1 MRATGA
7 FAVLSV
13 SQLPIMRF
21 QLVQSFTNTRR
32 QAQPR
37 TAETVRTVAG
47 TVAGLGTA
55 LVLVGCAALPPSA
68 GQPGQTSAGRPAE
81 QSAAARD
88 DLPSIIAEQGAICP
102 QVRLAPQARRWIAGP
117 QDEDRAA
124 VAVLT
129 NLTGSCRPS
138 PDGEGVEITLDVTLL
153 AERGFSGPLRQRRPY
168 QVRILRQG
176 RPQPLA
182 QRQFE
187 AHLRYEPGQNRAGTV
202 ESLSQVLPLGHPRE
216 AASYVIEVALSATPG
231 ATLSP

>member
-1 MRATGA
+1 M
-7 FAVLSV
+7 
-13 SQLPIMRF
+13 
-21 QLVQSFTNTRR
+21 
-32 QAQPR
+32 
-37 TAETVRTVAG
+37 TVRTVAG
-47 TVAGLGTA
+47 AAAGLGAA
-55 LVLVGCAALPPSA
+55 LVLAGCAALPPSA
-68 GQPGQTSAGRPAE
+68 GQPGRASEERPAD
-81 QSAAARD
+81 QPSAASE
-88 DLPSIIAEQGAICP
+88 DLPIIIAEQGATCP
-102 QVRLAPQARRWIAGP
+102 QVRLAPQARRWMAGP

-138 PDGEGVEITLDVTLL
+138 PDGQGVEITLDVTLL

-168 QVRILRQG
+168 EVRILRQG
-176 RPQPLA
+176 RPRPVA

-187 AHLRYEPGQNRAGTV
+187 AHLRYEQGQNRAGTV